1 VVQKPLTSGHQ
12 LTESQWLQTLY
23 LAVGQVL
30 VSVLWLYGISLS
42 GPFRAILVCEQ
53 YDIAVVAGF
62 VALTSGE
69 GGGLALRGA
78 VAFII
83 GLLVLIFLDHDEGS
97 QHPGMDHVSSGG
109 SLTGLADHKVSSI
122 KMLMSQTF
130 EFCGNLKFCKFF
142 IQNLRILCN

>member
-1 VVQKPLTSGHQ
+1 MVQKPLTSGHQ
-12 LTESQWLQTLY
+12 LTESQWLQTVY

-62 VALTSGE
+62 VALTSD

-83 GLLVLIFLDHDEGS
+83 GLLVLIFLDHDEGN
-97 QHPGMDHVSSGG
+97 QHPGTDHASSGG
-109 SLTGLADHKVSSI
+109 SWTGLADHKVSQKRRMLI
-122 KMLMSQTF
+122 KSHLTF
-130 EFCGNLKFCKFF
+130 
-142 IQNLRILCN
+142 I